1 MSPLVEV
8 KGRYP
13 NQPVHSGLALE
24 IAVGKIAADLDR
36 RRLDPGFLASLVVK
50 YLGFESLPFGVP
62 KVHSQNHLRPVLGF
76 SSAGSRMDRKDGV
89 FGVILSRKQRLDLEI
104 LDLTA
109 KLPQLSFDLRDCG
122 LVFFAGSKLV

>member
-1 MSPLVEV
+1 
-8 KGRYP
+8 
-13 NQPVHSGLALE
+13 
-24 IAVGKIAADLDR
+24 
-36 RRLDPGFLASLVVK
+36 
-50 YLGFESLPFGVP
+50 
-62 KVHSQNHLRPVLGF
+62 
-76 SSAGSRMDRKDGV
+76 MDRKDGV